1 MAKSN
6 NDQMNINTSFLFD
19 DKDERSL
26 EKNHTHFLL
35 LDDGKYQS
43 SSLCPETNQLSKDLF
58 FRRLDSYEPTPDH
71 QRGSIE
77 ANLEKLFLL
86 PFIKLFLQKT

>member
-1 MAKSN
+1 
-6 NDQMNINTSFLFD
+6 MNINTSFLFD

-43 SSLCPETNQLSKDLF
+43 SFLNNETNEQFRVLF
-58 FRRLDSYEPTPDH
+58 NPQSPSPSPAPIQNY
-71 QRGSIE
+71 QRGSIRLILKICFCYFSS
-77 ANLEKLFLL
+77 NYFRRKF
-86 PFIKLFLQKT
+86 K